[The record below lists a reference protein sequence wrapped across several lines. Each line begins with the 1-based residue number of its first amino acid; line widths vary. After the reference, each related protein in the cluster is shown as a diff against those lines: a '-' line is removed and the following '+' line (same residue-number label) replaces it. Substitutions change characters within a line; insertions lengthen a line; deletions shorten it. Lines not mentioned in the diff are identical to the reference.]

1 MFGASLPSH
10 RPHGLLAIG
19 HHPSASSSTK
29 PTDGIALSLLVSIRL
44 PIEEISLID
53 KYSWLPVRED
63 VAANLLSRMG
73 KYRTVPLNVLR

>member
-1 MFGASLPSH
+1 MFGAALPSH

-19 HHPSASSSTK
+19 HHPSPSTSK
-29 PTDGIALSLLVSIRL
+29 PTDGMALSLLVSIRL

-53 KYSWLPVRED
+53 KYSWLSIRED
-63 VAANLLSRMG
+63 VAANILSRMG